1 MNKET
6 IVCIEDEADLREAIA
21 EELEDAGYRVVQAAN
36 GRDGLQAIL
45 DHHPDL
51 VISDIMMPEMSGY
64 EVLRAIRMQELSEK
78 YPLFAEMPFIFLS
91 ALSDRENVIEGIR
104 LGADDYLP
112 KPVDFDM
119 LHARIRAR
127 LRQIRKIQSK
137 KAEDLKHLFIV
148 D

>member
-1 MNKET
+1 MANET

-21 EELEDAGYRVVQAAN
+21 EDLEDAGYKVVQAA
-36 GRDGLQAIL
+36 DGKAGLEAIL
-45 DHHPDL
+45 DHQPDL
-51 VISDIMMPEMSGY
+51 VLSDIMMPLMNGY
-64 EVLRAIRMQELSEK
+64 EVLRAIRVQELSDK
-78 YPLFAEMPFIFLS
+78 YPKFAEMPFIFMS

-119 LHARIRAR
+119 LQAKIQAR

-137 KAEDLKHLFIV
+137 KAEDLKHLFIL